1 MPKKNIV
8 GSRVRKARK
17 EAKITQ
23 MELAARLQVSGIK
36 IDRSGLS
43 KLESGR
49 RPVSDVE
56 VAAIA
61 RILKVPI
68 SWLFEE
74 Q

>member
-1 MPKKNIV
+1 MPENNIV

-17 EAKITQ
+17 ESKITQ
-23 MELAARLQVSGIK
+23 MELAAQLQVSGIK

-43 KLESGR
+43 KLESGG
-49 RPVSDVE
+49 RPVSDIE

-61 RILKVPI
+61 KILKVPI